1 MAESDRLAGIVSREN
16 GKVLSDAKG
25 EILFAAEF
33 FRWFSEEVVRINGEY
48 RTSPSGDKKT
58 TNQ

>member
-1 MAESDRLAGIVSREN
+1 VAESDRLAGIVSREN

-25 EILFAAEF
+25 EILYTAEF
-33 FRWFSEEVVRINGEY
+33 FRWFSEEAVRINGEY
-48 RTSPSGDKKT
+48 RTSPSRDKKT